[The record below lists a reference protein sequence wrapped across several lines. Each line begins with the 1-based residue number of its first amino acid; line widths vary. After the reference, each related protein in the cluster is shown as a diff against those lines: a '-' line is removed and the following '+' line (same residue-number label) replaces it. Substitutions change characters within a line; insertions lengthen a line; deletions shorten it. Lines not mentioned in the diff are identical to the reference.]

1 MKFRFRHQL
10 FVERAVESTEEE
22 GLFARLLY
30 LAASLTDALKHCV
43 VLIGGEATNQDV
55 AMLAVLA
62 HHAVTCGAGQVEG
75 PAATFF
81 VSLTKF
87 DL

>member
-22 GLFARLLY
+22 GLFTRLLN
-30 LAASLTDALKHCV
+30 LAASLTDALKHCAE
-43 VLIGGEATNQDV
+43 LIGGEATSQDV
-55 AMLAVLA
+55 VMLAVLA
-62 HHAVTCGAGQVEG
+62 HHAVTCGAGQGEG

>member
-43 VLIGGEATNQDV
+43 VLIGGEATSQDV

-62 HHAVTCGAGQVEG
+62 KHTIASSASQGEG

>member
-1 MKFRFRHQL
+1 
-10 FVERAVESTEEE
+10 
-22 GLFARLLY
+22 
-30 LAASLTDALKHCV
+30 
-43 VLIGGEATNQDV
+43 VLIGGEATSQDV

-75 PAATFF
+75 LAATFF